1 MQDIENAN
9 NIIYDICDKIL
20 PNALANSSNQAGP
33 GVTI

>member
-20 PNALANSSNQAGP
+20 PNAPANSCNQAEP